1 MTFGSAQ
8 SVKRTHAY
16 DRPPNGFRTVWLF
29 YLFTFYLLSSYVQN
43 FRSAFNAR
51 SCKMLKILM
60 DVFIFLKLEPQFC
73 HLR

>member
-8 SVKRTHAY
+8 SVKRK
-16 DRPPNGFRTVWLF
+16 RPPPNGFRTVWLF
-29 YLFTFYLLSSYVQN
+29 YLFTFFLLSSYVQN

-60 DVFIFLKLEPQFC
+60 DVFIF
-73 HLR
+73 

>member
-29 YLFTFYLLSSYVQN
+29 YLLTFYLHMY
-43 FRSAFNAR
+43 R
-51 SCKMLKILM
+51 ILGVLLM
-60 DVFIFLKLEPQFC
+60 PDLAKC
-73 HLR
+73 

>member
-16 DRPPNGFRTVWLF
+16 NPPPPPNGFRTVWLF
-29 YLFTFYLLSSYVQN
+29 YLFTFFLLSSYVQN

-60 DVFIFLKLEPQFC
+60 DVFIF
-73 HLR
+73 

>member
-16 DRPPNGFRTVWLF
+16 KHKPPPPHGFRTVWLF

-60 DVFIFLKLEPQFC
+60 DVFIF
-73 HLR
+73 

>member
-16 DRPPNGFRTVWLF
+16 NPLPLPNPNGFRTVWLF
-29 YLFTFYLLSSYVQN
+29 YLFTFYLLSSYVQK
-43 FRSAFNAR
+43 FRSAFQAR

-60 DVFIFLKLEPQFC
+60 DVFIF
-73 HLR
+73 